1 MAQTPKLQVTELDFD
16 DIKANLKT
24 YMKNQTEFTDY
35 DFDGSGLSHLI
46 DLLAYNTHYLAMNAN
61 MAVNESF
68 LDTATLRSSVVS
80 HAKTLGYTPRSA
92 RAPVAYLDITLNA
105 PNRSSATISKGTK
118 FTTQVDGSSY
128 GFIVNEDV
136 TTIPSNGI
144 LRFSNIPV
152 YEGTLVTTK
161 YTVDYANAEKRYLI
175 DDTRADTTT
184 LKVSVQNSASDVTTE
199 TYELA
204 TDITQVTAAS
214 RSYFLQEVEDGKF
227 EIYFG
232 DDVVG
237 KKLSDGNIVILEYIV
252 TNKTEANGASQF
264 SSTSI
269 DGISAV
275 TVATLVAAQGGAEP
289 ETTESIRYNAPLDF
303 ASQGRAVTTED
314 YKLLVPQVYAD
325 TRSVQVWGGEDNDPP
340 IYGQVYIAIKT
351 NSGISLTQAQ
361 KDTIA
366 RSLDRYNVASV
377 RPTFVDPNIT
387 KLRLGVNFK
396 YDSKSTTK
404 TTGDLEALVRTTITN
419 YNTSDLDKFDVV
431 FRHSKLT
438 RLIDATDPSILSNI
452 TTVRM
457 VNSFTPTLNESTKYV
472 IQFNNKLHYPL
483 ENYIS
488 TARPISHPTGV
499 EVLDSTGFTIQGYS
513 DTMFLED
520 SGNGYIRMYYLT
532 GGTTKTYVSNN
543 VGTVSYQTGLVT
555 IESLNVTGTSNSDG
569 TIDIVTKPESNDV
582 VSVRN
587 QLVEIDLA
595 NTTVEGL
602 SDTITSGGSSA
613 GTNYSTSTSY

>member
-204 TDITQVTAAS
+204 TDITQVTATS

-396 YDSKSTTK
+396 YDSKATTK
-404 TTGDLEALVRTTITN
+404 TAGDLEALVRTTITN

>member
-16 DIKANLKT
+16 DIKNNLKT
-24 YMKNQTEFTDY
+24 YMKNQTEFSDY
-35 DFDGSGLSHLI
+35 NFEGSGLSHLI
-46 DLLAYNTHYLAMNAN
+46 DLLAYNTHYMAMNAN
-61 MAVNESF
+61 MAINEAF

-92 RAPVAYLDITLNA
+92 RAPVAYLDLTLNVT
-105 PNRSSATISKGTK
+105 NRSSATLSKGTK
-118 FTTQVDGSSY
+118 FTTQVSGSSY
-128 GFIVNEDV
+128 GFVVNEDV

-161 YTVDYANAEKRYLI
+161 YTVDSSDAEKRYI
-175 DDTRADTTT
+175 INDTRADTTT

-199 TYELA
+199 VYELA
-204 TDITQVTAAS
+204 TDITQVTATS

-227 EIYFG
+227 EVYFG
-232 DDVVG
+232 DDVIG

-252 TNKTEANGASQF
+252 TNMTEANGASRF
-264 SSTSI
+264 SGTSI
-269 DGISAV
+269 DGV
-275 TVATLVAAQGGAEP
+275 TNITIATLVAARGGAEP
-289 ETTESIRYNAPLDF
+289 ESTESIRYNAPLDF

-325 TRSVQVWGGEDNDPP
+325 AKSVQVWGGEDNDPP
-340 IYGQVYIAIKT
+340 IYGQVYIAMKT
-351 NSGISLTQAQ
+351 NSGITLTQAQ
-361 KDTIA
+361 KDSIA

-387 KLRLGVNFK
+387 KLRLTVNFK

-404 TTGDLEALVRTTITN
+404 SSGDLETLVRTTISN
-419 YNTSDLDKFDVV
+419 YNSSDLDKFDVV

-457 VNSFTPTLNESTKYV
+457 VNSFIPDLDETSKYT
-472 IQFNNKLHYPL
+472 IKFNNKLHYPL
-483 ENYIS
+483 ESYIS
-488 TARPISHPTGV
+488 TSRPISHPTGV
-499 EVLDSTGFTIQGYS
+499 EVLDSTGFTISGYD
-513 DTMFLED
+513 DTMYLED
-520 SGNGYIRMYYLT
+520 SGNGFIRMYFLT

-543 VGTVSYQTGLVT
+543 VGTVNYENGEVVL
-555 IESLNVTGTSNSDG
+555 ESLTITGTSNSDG
-569 TIDIVTKPESNDV
+569 TIDIITKPESNDV

-587 QLVEIDLA
+587 QLVEIDLQ
-595 NTTVEGL
+595 NTIVEGVN
-602 SDTITSGGSSA
+602 DTITSGGSSA